1 MSIRHLQLLFLSRVL
16 SSTRN
21 QGRPSQGRYI
31 SGAIGVGGSWEFH
44 SLSSIEAKKSF
55 WSGGRM
61 KSGSVSAR
69 SSESLGDNESVKR
82 PFQRRREV
90 DSELGGIGSGTD
102 AIVSKSFLERAI
114 GVREKVIN

>member
-1 MSIRHLQLLFLSRVL
+1 
-16 SSTRN
+16 
-21 QGRPSQGRYI
+21 
-31 SGAIGVGGSWEFH
+31 
-44 SLSSIEAKKSF
+44 
-55 WSGGRM
+55 M

-69 SSESLGDNESVKR
+69 SSESFGDNESVKR